1 MNVSE
6 LLAEAR
12 VVETVSQG
20 DILEVVFRGTHEWT
34 HGHAMKRCVD
44 EVIAVKAIAA
54 ILFNLLEYRYVAG
67 NDVTVL
73 YTLALD
79 RTTPTLKI
87 RPICIAATGTTYE
100 SLYGWFKS
108 AKIID
113 ACRVDFADSVATGL
127 RRLRARLG
135 GLPL

>member
-1 MNVSE
+1 M
-6 LLAEAR
+6 
-12 VVETVSQG
+12 VETVAQG

-34 HGHAMKRCVD
+34 HGSAMQRCV
-44 EVIAVKAIAA
+44 EEAIAVKAIAA

-73 YTLALD
+73 YTSALD
-79 RTTPTLKI
+79 RTTPALRI
-87 RPICIAATGTTYE
+87 HPVCIAATGTTHE

-108 AKIID
+108 AKIVD
-113 ACRVDFADSVATGL
+113 ACQVDFTDSVEAGL

-135 GLPL
+135 LHV